1 MLVLVVL
8 SYLLSLGASIAIP
21 AASPPSSSDPSQS
34 LTPGGVPNP
43 WPFHRSITRDIFGS
57 NVRLTLTVSG
67 GPIIHPTRMEEL
79 ISYGLVAL
87 DNSAVAAGGYFKDVG
102 LPYIKWTLHQLTLNI
117 TDLTLRDP
125 QPERAGGRLKF
136 GELKSVFQ
144 GVGAL
149 MKKLEY
155 DELNID
161 IWRTATRGFP
171 RRLMK
176 VKHLGVGTLRVT
188 PNEPDSGRPH

>member
-1 MLVLVVL
+1 
-8 SYLLSLGASIAIP
+8 
-21 AASPPSSSDPSQS
+21 
-34 LTPGGVPNP
+34 
-43 WPFHRSITRDIFGS
+43 
-57 NVRLTLTVSG
+57 
-67 GPIIHPTRMEEL
+67 MEEL